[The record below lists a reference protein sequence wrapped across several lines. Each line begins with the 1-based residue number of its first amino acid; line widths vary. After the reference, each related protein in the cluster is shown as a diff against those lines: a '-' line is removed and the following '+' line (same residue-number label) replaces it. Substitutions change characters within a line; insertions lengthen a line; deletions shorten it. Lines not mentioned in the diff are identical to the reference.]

1 MLFSKQLLSLGLEE
15 LKAELRYNIDKS
27 AATQLTSIA

>member
-1 MLFSKQLLSLGLEE
+1 MLFSKQLLNLGLEE
-15 LKAELRYNIDKS
+15 LKAELHYKIDTS